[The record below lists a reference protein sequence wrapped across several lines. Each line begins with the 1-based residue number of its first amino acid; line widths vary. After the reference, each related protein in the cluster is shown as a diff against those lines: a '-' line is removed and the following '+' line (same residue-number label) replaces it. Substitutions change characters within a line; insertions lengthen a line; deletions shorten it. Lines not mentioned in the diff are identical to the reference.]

1 MFATEERTI
10 DQQRERR
17 RDARRCELRSL
28 RAQEARIKQRVT
40 EIVREADDDGDWSAA
55 GCSSSA
61 QWLAQVTSSD
71 YRSAVQ
77 ITRTSEALRSLPA
90 LDHALSSGTL
100 TLDQVAAAAPLA
112 TPETDAQLA
121 RIAIGKAPSAIA
133 LAARTLSP
141 PVVEDD
147 QVLYKRRALSMTW
160 TPGRRELCF
169 NGRLPLEQGTAF
181 EQAIRSIAK
190 QQRAI
195 DKKSGSVLEWSQ
207 YAADALVT
215 LATQRGRRSGRDGSI
230 KRSST
235 TLIVHLSDDAPPLLE
250 GAGPLCPETAE
261 RLVCDARR
269 LAIKLK
275 GRDLVHSRVG
285 RCASYAQLRALYKRS
300 HHCQYPGCTA
310 DHEHE
315 AHHVIA
321 FELGGRTEVDNLI
334 LLCPRHHKFLHDHH
348 IRTTGTGEQPTFTD
362 QAGRAITAN
371 QAHAPPG

>member
-1 MFATEERTI
+1 
-10 DQQRERR
+10 
-17 RDARRCELRSL
+17 
-28 RAQEARIKQRVT
+28 
-40 EIVREADDDGDWSAA
+40 
-55 GCSSSA
+55 
-61 QWLAQVTSSD
+61 
-71 YRSAVQ
+71 
-77 ITRTSEALRSLPA
+77 
-90 LDHALSSGTL
+90 
-100 TLDQVAAAAPLA
+100 
-112 TPETDAQLA
+112 
-121 RIAIGKAPSAIA
+121 
-133 LAARTLSP
+133 
-141 PVVEDD
+141 
-147 QVLYKRRALSMTW
+147 MTW

>member
-1 MFATEERTI
+1 M
-10 DQQRERR
+10 
-17 RDARRCELRSL
+17 
-28 RAQEARIKQRVT
+28 T

-121 RIAIGKAPSAIA
+121 RIAVGKAPSAIA
-133 LAARTLSP
+133 LAARTLAP

-250 GAGPLCPETAE
+250 GAGPLSPETAE
-261 RLVCDARR
+261 RLVCHARR

-285 RCASYAQLRALYKRS
+285 RCASYAQPAR
-300 HHCQYPGCTA
+300 
-310 DHEHE
+310 
-315 AHHVIA
+315 
-321 FELGGRTEVDNLI
+321 
-334 LLCPRHHKFLHDHH
+334 
-348 IRTTGTGEQPTFTD
+348 
-362 QAGRAITAN
+362 
-371 QAHAPPG
+371 